1 MTSMGNSAI
10 ENPAIV
16 LTHGAL
22 SSGSIW
28 ADVTERLQRLGY
40 LEGV

>member
-22 SSGSIW
+22 GSGSIW

-40 LEGV
+40 LNEL